1 MGVEELLD
9 FALEEDA
16 GFSGFV
22 EDDEVKE
29 LLDFTLD
36 EEDFAEELL
45 LDLTLDEEFTDE
57 LDLAE
62 LLLDFTEELLDS
74 RSGSEMTEEDDT
86 SAVSLPLTLLLD
98 PSLSLRMTLDEE
110 PGTEEEESPLMLED
124 DSSSSTAE
132 LREPFSPDALVE
144 LESSPQALK
153 ANSAKATA
161 LTKPIFLKVFIKN
174 SEYIPHKFSFSKTS
188 FP

>member
-9 FALEEDA
+9 ATDED
-16 GFSGFV
+16 
-22 EDDEVKE
+22 
-29 LLDFTLD
+29 
-36 EEDFAEELL
+36 DFAEELL
-45 LDLTLDEEFTDE
+45 LDLTLDEEFTEE

-74 RSGSEMTEEDDT
+74 RSGSGMTEEDDAP
-86 SAVSLPLTLLLD
+86 SAGALPLTLLLD

-110 PGTEEEESPLMLED
+110 PGMTEEEESSLILED

-132 LREPFSPDALVE
+132 LSALFSLGTLVE

-161 LTKPIFLKVFIKN
+161 LVSVIFLKMFMLKLC
-174 SEYIPHKFSFSKTS
+174 
-188 FP
+188 